1 MGTARVSIVKASE
14 IKGNEE
20 FMGGKFVRY
29 DEDVTAIK
37 TAVKKAI
44 ELAVGSIDAIIK
56 PGDRVLVK
64 PNLAFQ
70 APPES
75 FAVVDPRTVE

>member
-1 MGTARVSIVKASE
+1 MGSVRVSIVKASG
-14 IKGNEE
+14 IKGNGE

-29 DEDVTAIK
+29 DEDVAAIK

-56 PGDRVLVK
+56 PEMCIRDSQYPSHREDGK
-64 PNLAFQ
+64 GKG
-70 APPES
+70 
-75 FAVVDPRTVE
+75 